1 MVLNWWYYFGF
12 VHSYFWNATFSR
24 DIKYYKDKI
33 DKVAIMLL
41 PILAIWG
48 CVPELT
54 KDCVDMTNAS
64 STYLGIVIGAVIGA
78 IISWWI
84 YNRQTKTSR
93 QQDDILQHINNLE
106 EKNTRIL
113 KKLERFAKHHEEVL
127 NKIFLLN
134 ENMLALDRKVQSM
147 TEEQK

>member
-1 MVLNWWYYFGF
+1 
-12 VHSYFWNATFSR
+12 
-24 DIKYYKDKI
+24 
-33 DKVAIMLL
+33 MLL

-84 YNRQTKTSR
+84 YNRQIKTSR
-93 QQDDILQHINNLE
+93 QQDHILQHINNLE

-113 KKLERFAKHHEEVL
+113 KNLERSAKHHEEVL
-127 NKIFLLN
+127 N
-134 ENMLALDRKVQSM
+134 NMLALDRKVQSM
-147 TEEQK
+147 TEKQK